1 MKGDNISDLLSKLS
15 LDSETE
21 DRLTHFLSL
30 LRRKGKSSYI
40 LSKKAAFINDMNI
53 KKWIYLELRKL
64 NNLFVWGCDEC
75 QDMKTFRALET
86 TQGMVESY
94 CIHAQAACMLW
105 NADELKCT

>member
-21 DRLTHFLSL
+21 DRLTYFLSL
-30 LRRKGKSSYI
+30 LRI

-75 QDMKTFRALET
+75 QDMKTFRAL
-86 TQGMVESY
+86 
-94 CIHAQAACMLW
+94 
-105 NADELKCT
+105 